1 MKFSLENKKLTLF
14 FVGNLNSNNAE
25 DVENEIENIIGD
37 KSIDSIV
44 IDMENLS
51 YISSAGLRIIA
62 RLKKKYNDTSLVK
75 VKEDVYDIFEMVNFQ
90 NMMTIEKL

>member
-75 VKEDVYDIFEMVNFQ
+75 VTEDVYDIFEMVNFQ

>member
-62 RLKKKYNDTSLVK
+62 RLKKKYSDTSLVK